1 MYTEKIKE
9 VVSFPIQKK
18 IFPQNQKYPSKQKED
33 VTQFFKPNS
42 PNIFENKNTGLSD
55 QIKMG
60 IENLSGYSL
69 DDVKVHY
76 NSDKPAQLQALA
88 YTQGTDIYVASG
100 QEKYLPHEAWH
111 VVQQKQGRVY
121 PTIQSNGMNINQDNA
136 LEYEA
141 DIMGEKALSIQMK
154 SDSSYHQM
162 YTKNPN
168 GTVVQ
173 MRDDS
178 VKIYADKAGQ
188 DPVGLGL
195 TSHHVIPAEIL
206 EKFYNLCKN
215 IPYNG
220 TNNILEL
227 KTKLQEWENMAVA
240 SANATSHIRDYVVI
254 LETDSDYEQEV
265 ASACQWMAGN
275 IFIGPR
281 PDYRIDDKES
291 ILDESGY
298 RQADMYTGKER
309 GKVEEANRNIN
320 DLLNLGNRI
329 NSIIKG
335 EPNPN
340 DVTPEQIQII
350 SGILDEL
357 KEISQKDILN
367 NEILGQTNPKP
378 LTYDPKDWISI
389 GSKRVDSLAIFQISE
404 IPEIPNMLFYNIYD
418 KFLNCRKKKERSRT
432 QFEKQFLEF
441 FEQHISTDKC
451 KNLKK
456 PDQIFIIA
464 RVTLDRLVTLW
475 KRTLGIPQ

>member
-154 SDSSYHQM
+154 SDSLNHQL
-162 YTKNPN
+162 YAKNTN

-178 VKIYADKAGQ
+178 VKIYADKIGT
-188 DPVGLGL
+188 DPTGLGL
-195 TSHHVIPAEIL
+195 TCHHVIPAGLL
-206 EKFYNLCKN
+206 ERFYNLCK
-215 IPYNG
+215 IYSRD
-220 TNNILEL
+220 EERVKKEFEKW
-227 KTKLQEWENMAVA
+227 KTQAA
-240 SANATSHIRDYVVI
+240 QSANTTSTIRKDQRVSQ
-254 LETDSDYEQEV
+254 ESDDYEREV
-265 ASACQWMAGN
+265 ASACQWMSGN
-275 IFIGPR
+275 IFIGPSAEC
-281 PDYRIDDKES
+281 RIDDVHDESAFDYSAYKVENVDTKKEIRKREEINKAITKLES
-291 ILDESGY
+291 IYDRIITIIENIN
-298 RQADMYTGKER
+298 QQID
-309 GKVEEANRNIN
+309 RNI
-320 DLLNLGNRI
+320 LINRI
-329 NSIIKG
+329 CRILEDLTIIAAETNTLHKKN
-335 EPNPN
+335 NP
-340 DVTPEQIQII
+340 TTAAY
-350 SGILDEL
+350 
-357 KEISQKDILN
+357 EIS
-367 NEILGQTNPKP
+367 
-378 LTYDPKDWISI
+378 DWISVGKPKVPRTQSEVKI
-389 GSKRVDSLAIFQISE
+389 FFNMYKDYSYFIKKQHEGQEPTLNQRQFCDYFKELINIDECRNLEKRSFVIARHT
-404 IPEIPNMLFYNIYD
+404 YNILYIVW
-418 KFLNCRKKKERSRT
+418 
-432 QFEKQFLEF
+432 Q
-441 FEQHISTDKC
+441 KC
-451 KNLKK
+451 K
-456 PDQIFIIA
+456 
-464 RVTLDRLVTLW
+464 
-475 KRTLGIPQ
+475 